1 MFDLGRVR
9 LQADQVKPMWTSLRT
24 AAWLGWQIESNWASP
39 ALFALYSII
48 KPLTSAAILVVMF
61 GMVTQ
66 GNFASPGFSYMYIGN
81 AFYMYVGAIMAGMAQ
96 CVVDDRERFRTLKSM
111 YVAPV
116 NIPMYLIGRGVA
128 RFFTTS
134 LSVIVALGFGIVFL
148 KLQVNPAEV
157 RWTLFIVT
165 LCIGIA
171 LLAMMGLALASIVLT
186 IAHGS
191 WLVGEA
197 VAGALYLF
205 CGAVFPLDALPG
217 WLRPVGYLMPV
228 TYWLE
233 LVRRAL
239 VGRVAHEYPPLAG
252 IGDGELLA
260 LLVLMTL
267 ALSGMAA
274 AMFRHCDFIAR
285 ERGLIDRTTN
295 Y

>member
-1 MFDLGRVR
+1 
-9 LQADQVKPMWTSLRT
+9 MWTSLRT

-66 GNFASPGFSYMYIGN
+66 GNFASAGFSYMYLGN

-96 CVVDDRERFRTLKSM
+96 SVVDDRERFRTLKSM

-116 NIPMYLIGRGVA
+116 NIPMYLVGRGVA
-128 RFFTTS
+128 RFLTTS
-134 LSVIVALGFGIVFL
+134 LSVLVALGFGVMFL
-148 KLQVNPAEV
+148 KLQLNPAEV
-157 RWTLFIVT
+157 RWGLF
-165 LCIGIA
+165 L
-171 LLAMMGLALASIVLT
+171 
-186 IAHGS
+186 
-191 WLVGEA
+191 GEA

-205 CGAVFPLDALPG
+205 CGAVFPLDALPA

-239 VGRVAHEYPPLAG
+239 AGGVAYRYPSMAG
-252 IGDGELLA
+252 IGDGELLV
-260 LLVLMTL
+260 LLLLMT
-267 ALSGMAA
+267 SGVGVIAA
-274 AMFRHCDFIAR
+274 ATFRRCDHIAR
-285 ERGLIDRTTN
+285 ERGLIDRTSN

>member
-1 MFDLGRVR
+1 
-9 LQADQVKPMWTSLRT
+9 MWTSLRT

-39 ALFALYSII
+39 ALFTLYSIV

-66 GNFASPGFSYMYIGN
+66 GNFASSAFSYMYIGN

-116 NIPMYLIGRGVA
+116 SIPMYLIGRGVA

-134 LSVIVALGFGIVFL
+134 LSVIVTIGFGVAFL
-148 KLQVNPAEV
+148 QLQVTAGEI
-157 RWTLFIVT
+157 RWGLFLVA
-165 LCIGIA
+165 LVIGIVM
-171 LLAMMGLALASIVLT
+171 LAMMGLALASIVLT

-239 VGRVAHEYPPLAG
+239 VGRVAHAYPSMAG
-252 IGDGELLA
+252 ISDVELLT
-260 LLVLMTL
+260 LLIVMTVML
-267 ALSGMAA
+267 GAVATA
-274 AMFRHCDFIAR
+274 TFRRCDFVAR

>member
-1 MFDLGRVR
+1 
-9 LQADQVKPMWTSLRT
+9 MWTSLRT

-48 KPLTSAAILVVMF
+48 KPLTSSAILVIMF

-66 GNFASPGFSYMYIGN
+66 GNFASTGFSYMYIGN

-96 CVVDDRERFRTLKSM
+96 SVVDDRERFRTLKSM

-116 NIPMYLIGRGVA
+116 NIPMYLVGRGFA
-128 RFFTTS
+128 RFLTTS
-134 LSVIVALGFGIVFL
+134 LSVVVTIGVGIAFLQLQLHLADVRWGLFIVAL
-148 KLQVNPAEV
+148 A
-157 RWTLFIVT
+157 
-165 LCIGIA
+165 IGVVM
-171 LLAMMGLALASIVLT
+171 LAMMGLALASVVLT

-205 CGAVFPLDALPG
+205 CGAVFPLDALPV
-217 WLRPVGYLMPV
+217 WLRPVGYALPV

-239 VGRVAHEYPPLAG
+239 VGRVADQHPSLIG
-252 IGDGELLA
+252 ITDVELLA
-260 LLVLMTL
+260 LLVIMTVVL
-267 ALSGMAA
+267 GAIAA
-274 AMFRHCDFIAR
+274 AAFRRCDFIAR

>member
-1 MFDLGRVR
+1 
-9 LQADQVKPMWTSLRT
+9 MWTSLRT

-39 ALFALYSII
+39 ALFALYSVI
-48 KPLTSAAILVVMF
+48 KPLSSAAILVVMF

-66 GNFASPGFSYMYIGN
+66 GNFASPAFSYMYIGN

-96 CVVDDRERFRTLKSM
+96 SVVDDRERFRTLKSM

-116 NIPMYLIGRGVA
+116 SIPMYLIGRGVA

-134 LSVIVALGFGIVFL
+134 LSVLVTIGFGMAVL
-148 KLQVNPAEV
+148 HLQVNPGEV
-157 RWTLFIVT
+157 RWGLFASA
-165 LCIGIA
+165 LCLGVA
-171 LLAMMGLALASIVLT
+171 MLAMMGLALASVVLT

-197 VAGALYLF
+197 VAAALFLF
-205 CGAVFPLDALPG
+205 CGAVFPLDALPV

-239 VGRVAHEYPPLAG
+239 VGRVAHQYPSLAG

-260 LLVLMTL
+260 LLVVLTL
-267 ALSGMAA
+267 ALGGIAA
-274 AMFRHCDFIAR
+274 ATFRRCDYIAR

>member
-1 MFDLGRVR
+1 
-9 LQADQVKPMWTSLRT
+9 MWTSLRT
-24 AAWLGWQIESNWASP
+24 AAWLGWQIESNWGSP
-39 ALFALYSII
+39 ALFALYSIV
-48 KPLTSAAILVVMF
+48 KPLTSAALLVVMF

-66 GNFASPGFSYMYIGN
+66 GNFASSAFSYMYLGN

-96 CVVDDRERFRTLKSM
+96 SVVDDRERFRTLKSM

-116 NIPMYLIGRGVA
+116 SIPMYLIGRGVA

-134 LSVIVALGFGIVFL
+134 LSVLVTIGFGVAFLQLQMNAGDVQWGLLLVALAIGIVM
-148 KLQVNPAEV
+148 
-157 RWTLFIVT
+157 
-165 LCIGIA
+165 
-171 LLAMMGLALASIVLT
+171 LAMMGLALASIVLT
-186 IAHGS
+186 ITHGS

-205 CGAVFPLDALPG
+205 CGAVFPLDALPW
-217 WLRPVGYLMPV
+217 WLRPVGYVMPV

-239 VGRVAHEYPPLAG
+239 VGPAAHVYPSMSG
-252 IGDGELLA
+252 ISDAELLT
-260 LLVLMTL
+260 LLVIMTL
-267 ALSGMAA
+267 GLSVLATA
-274 AMFRHCDFIAR
+274 TFRRCDFLAR

>member
-1 MFDLGRVR
+1 
-9 LQADQVKPMWTSLRT
+9 MWTSLRT

-39 ALFALYSII
+39 ALFALYSVI

-61 GMVTQ
+61 GMVTH
-66 GNFASPGFSYMYIGN
+66 GNFASPAFSYMYIGN

-96 CVVDDRERFRTLKSM
+96 SVVDDRERFRTLKSM

-116 NIPMYLIGRGVA
+116 NIPMYLVGRGVA

-134 LSVIVALGFGIVFL
+134 LSVLITIAFGVAFL
-148 KLQVNPAEV
+148 HLQIDVTEV
-157 RWTLFIVT
+157 RWGLFVAA

-171 LLAMMGLALASIVLT
+171 MLAMMGLVLASIVLT

-205 CGAVFPLDALPG
+205 CGAVFPLDTLPG
-217 WLRPVGYLMPV
+217 WLRPVGYVMPV

-239 VGRVAHEYPPLAG
+239 AG
-252 IGDGELLA
+252 GAVRYRSLPGISDGELLM
-260 LLVLMTL
+260 LLTVLTLTLAAIALMT
-267 ALSGMAA
+267 
-274 AMFRHCDFIAR
+274 FRRCDHIAR

>member
-1 MFDLGRVR
+1 
-9 LQADQVKPMWTSLRT
+9 MWTSLRT

-39 ALFALYSII
+39 ALFALYSIV

-96 CVVDDRERFRTLKSM
+96 SVVDDRERFRTLKSM

-116 NIPMYLIGRGVA
+116 SIPMYLIGRGVA

-134 LSVIVALGFGIVFL
+134 LSVLVAIGFGIVFL
-148 KLQVNPAEV
+148 QLQVNPAEV
-157 RWTLFIVT
+157 RWVLFVAA
-165 LCIGIA
+165 LCVGIA

-205 CGAVFPLDALPG
+205 CGAVFPLDVLPA

-239 VGRVAHEYPPLAG
+239 VGRVAHPYPSLAG

-260 LLVLMTL
+260 LLVVLTL
-267 ALSGMAA
+267 ALGVMAA
-274 AMFRHCDFIAR
+274 ATFRRCDYIAR

>member
-1 MFDLGRVR
+1 
-9 LQADQVKPMWTSLRT
+9 MWKSLRT

-66 GNFASPGFSYMYIGN
+66 GNFASAGFSYMYIGN

-96 CVVDDRERFRTLKSM
+96 SVVDDRERFRTLKSM

-116 NIPMYLIGRGVA
+116 SIPMYLIGRGFA
-128 RFFTTS
+128 RFLTTS
-134 LSVIVALGFGIVFL
+134 LSVLVALGFGIMFL

-157 RWTLFIVT
+157 RWGLFVAA
-165 LCIGIA
+165 LCIGVA

-205 CGAVFPLDALPG
+205 CGAVFPLDALPAY
-217 WLRPVGYLMPV
+217 LRPVGYLMPV

-239 VGRVAHEYPPLAG
+239 VGNVAHNYPSMAG
-252 IGDGELLA
+252 IGDGELL
-260 LLVLMTL
+260 LLLIMMTVGFG
-267 ALSGMAA
+267 AIAVA
-274 AMFRHCDFIAR
+274 TFRRCDYIAR
-285 ERGLIDRTTN
+285 ERGLIDRTSN

>member
-1 MFDLGRVR
+1 
-9 LQADQVKPMWTSLRT
+9 MWTSLRT

-39 ALFALYSII
+39 ALFALYAII
-48 KPLTSAAILVVMF
+48 KPLTSAAIVVVMF
-61 GMVTQ
+61 GMVTD
-66 GNFASPGFSYMYIGN
+66 GNFASRAFSYMYVGN

-96 CVVDDRERFRTLKSM
+96 SVVDDRERFRTLKSM

-116 NIPMYLIGRGVA
+116 SIPMYLVGRGAA

-134 LSVIVALGFGIVFL
+134 LSVLITITCGVVFLQLQLNVADVRWGLFIVALCVGT
-148 KLQVNPAEV
+148 AM
-157 RWTLFIVT
+157 
-165 LCIGIA
+165 
-171 LLAMMGLALASIVLT
+171 LAMMGLALSGVVLT

-197 VAGALYLF
+197 VAAALYLF

-217 WLRPVGYLMPV
+217 WLRPVGYLVPV

-239 VGRVAHEYPPLAG
+239 IGGAAHEYHSLAG
-252 IGDGELLA
+252 IGDGELLVLVIA
-260 LLVLMTL
+260 LTGAL
-267 ALSGMAA
+267 AVIAL
-274 AMFRHCDFIAR
+274 AMFRRCDYIAR